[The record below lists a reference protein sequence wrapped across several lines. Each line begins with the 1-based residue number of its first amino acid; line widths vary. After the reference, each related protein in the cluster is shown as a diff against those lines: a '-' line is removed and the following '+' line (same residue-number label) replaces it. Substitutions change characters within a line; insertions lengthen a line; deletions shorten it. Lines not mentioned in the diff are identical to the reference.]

1 MAKVGQF
8 RVAIDTRQP
17 ARRARHPGAR
27 AGARESGVSPAG
39 CGGAM
44 KARAV
49 TSIRHLRPNVTR
61 EIVSLMAK

>member
-1 MAKVGQF
+1 
-8 RVAIDTRQP
+8 
-17 ARRARHPGAR
+17 
-27 AGARESGVSPAG
+27 
-39 CGGAM
+39 M